1 MLKIWRISLKKGKR
15 KKERKISGL
24 YKKGQW
30 PNETQ
35 KVFRSRSGSED
46 IKLQEGPFRV

>member
-1 MLKIWRISLKKGKR
+1 MLKIWRIFLLKKR

-30 PNETQ
+30 PNKTE
-35 KVFRSRSGSED
+35 KVFVAAFGVS
-46 IKLQEGPFRV
+46 L